1 MRDFSDAL
9 LAEHL
14 ARAGAAATET
24 PGAYRVEDF
33 FIAGDRTSAHE
44 LAAMMSRPLGAFLVV
59 DTAEGDTLAAGVY
72 VELRGRRMYFGML
85 SVDPALQRSGHAR
98 RLIDAI
104 DARAREAGCTALEI
118 EVVNLREELPA
129 FYQRLGFEATGE
141 RPFHTTEKLKRPAHM
156 VLMERTLQP

>member
-1 MRDFSDAL
+1 MTAPLPRV
-9 LAEHL
+9 
-14 ARAGAAATET
+14 ATPADIPELVRIINA
-24 PGAYRVEDF
+24 AYRVEDF
-33 FIAGDRTSAHE
+33 FIDGDRTSAHE
-44 LAAMMSRPLGAFLVV
+44 LAAMMSRPFGAFLVV

-72 VELRGRRMYFGML
+72 IELRGRSMYFGML

-104 DARAREAGCTALEI
+104 DARAREAGCAALEI

-129 FYQRLGFEATGE
+129 FYRRLGFVVTGE
-141 RPFHTTEKLKRPAHM
+141 RPFHSGEKLKRPAHM